1 MDTCFIIGCHPGLL
15 WFIWSNGARQTI
27 ENLIQGLGTEKK
39 CGIESPTKYGG
50 VLRGRKQN
58 TKYSVT
64 QYVNHE
70 HKLQLKWGMYEW
82 ILHDGIKQNFA
93 FWCVSCDQRGSS
105 VGFSCHVGSCFKT
118 ERWSLNAVGL
128 TRGANAYTTIKLNS
142 ALGNLHMQ
150 NLLLFSFIHVWSCK
164 AVNIAAVFWLWATT
178 KAQAIEWRQHNSHH
192 HYRGLTGLH

>member
-15 WFIWSNGARQTI
+15 WFIWSNAARQTI
-27 ENLIQGLGTEKK
+27 ENLIQGLGTERK

-82 ILHDGIKQNFA
+82 ILHDGAIN
-93 FWCVSCDQRGSS
+93 SCSSGAENSRITIWAAKWLRKDKMLLPVMAYHSS
-105 VGFSCHVGSCFKT
+105 VQKKT
-118 ERWSLNAVGL
+118 NCRL
-128 TRGANAYTTIKLNS
+128 
-142 ALGNLHMQ
+142 Q
-150 NLLLFSFIHVWSCK
+150 
-164 AVNIAAVFWLWATT
+164 
-178 KAQAIEWRQHNSHH
+178 
-192 HYRGLTGLH
+192 